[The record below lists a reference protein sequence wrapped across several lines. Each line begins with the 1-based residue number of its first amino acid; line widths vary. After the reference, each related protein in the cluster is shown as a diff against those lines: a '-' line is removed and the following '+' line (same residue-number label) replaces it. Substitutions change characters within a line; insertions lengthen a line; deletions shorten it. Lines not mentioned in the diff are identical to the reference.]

1 MPLHPI
7 FFSDVLEMSKV
18 PLNFWEIPESEMK
31 NRAQVFSS
39 HLIQRRSVRDFS
51 NRPIPEGV
59 LEACLESAVTA
70 PNGANLQPWH
80 FAVIRDPSIKKAI
93 REAAEEEEKHFYN
106 SRAPKEWLDALT
118 PIGTNANKPFLEIAP
133 ALVAIFQK
141 SEITFADETVSRT
154 YYSRESVG
162 IATGFLISSLHHAGL
177 ATLTHTP
184 SPMKFLNK
192 ILRRPLS
199 EKPFLLLVVGFP
211 APNCQVPE
219 IARLPTE
226 KMVEFH

>member
-1 MPLHPI
+1 MPLLTI
-7 FFSDVLEMSKV
+7 FFSDILEISKA

-31 NRAQVFSS
+31 RRAQIFSS

-51 NRPIPEGV
+51 ERPIPKGV

-80 FAVIRDPSIKKAI
+80 FSVIRDSKIKKAI
-93 REAAEEEEKHFYN
+93 REAAEEEEKKFYN
-106 SRAPKEWLDALT
+106 SRAPKEWLDSLA
-118 PIGTNANKPFLEIAP
+118 PIGTNAKKPFLETAP

-141 SEITFADETVSRT
+141 SKITSPDGTVSRT
-154 YYSRESVG
+154 YYSKESVG
-162 IATGFLISSLHHAGL
+162 ISTGFLISSLHHAGL

-184 SPMKFLNK
+184 SPMKFLNE
-192 ILRRPLS
+192 ILARPLS

-211 APNCQVPE
+211 APDCHVPN
-219 IARLPTE
+219 IHRLPTE